1 MADVLIVEDDEKTRQ
16 SFCLVMKRLGHS
28 VRAAT
33 SFSSART
40 EISRCP
46 PDLVLTDW
54 NLSLNEDCNGS
65 GIDIAKYS
73 LTNNPY
79 TAVVMITGNNIDEL
93 KSLTHSL
100 PIKAYVKKPVDLTS
114 FRAILNDVLEP

>member
-1 MADVLIVEDDEKTRQ
+1 MADVLIVEDNEKTRK
-16 SFCLVMKRLGHS
+16 SFCLVIKHLGHS
-28 VRAAT
+28 VRAASSYT
-33 SFSSART
+33 SACT

-54 NLSLNEDCNGS
+54 NLSLNDASDGS

-79 TAVVMITGNNIDEL
+79 TAIVMITGNNIDEL
-93 KSLTHSL
+93 KTLTHSL
-100 PIKAYVKKPVDLTS
+100 PIKAYVKKPVNLT
-114 FRAILNDVLEP
+114 RLNAILNDVLQT